1 MSQGIGESPVLD
13 SITEIEIPRRVAT
26 NHIHK
31 PDVEVS
37 ETVRWRGQREGVTIR
52 EVPDSLANEMRDED
66 RSVQT
71 NQSWRRILLLIIAIT
86 VHNIPGL

>member
-13 SITEIEIPRRVAT
+13 SITEIEKPKRMAT

-31 PDVEVS
+31 PDI
-37 ETVRWRGQREGVTIR
+37 ETVRWRGQREGRTIR

-66 RSVQT
+66 RSVRT